1 MKGHTAAMA
10 ALDFSGIHHMVEMSM
25 GQNEPIDLL
34 AGKVLIRSL
43 RSVKKNVSRWGLKE
57 IGVGVQRTTGKNIE
71 RLHVLLG
78 RMMGKRRF
86 DFCRLLCKV
95 FNPYIMNF
103 SKHAI
108 ATIFTALALLLPAR
122 AEKSNAVDQ
131 GQVALAV
138 ANWLQQAHY
147 SRKEMDADMS
157 AKLLAT
163 YLELLDYNKLYFTQQ
178 DVDEFT
184 LKYGE
189 SLHKFIRSGDLSPAR
204 EIFQRFKERVEN
216 RVAANKKLAAKK
228 YDFQGKRE
236 VELNRQKS
244 PWPKNLDEADK
255 IWRDRV
261 EAELLQEHL
270 SELKLRSPEDTV
282 TRRYDQ
288 ALRNV
293 REMSQDDVTS
303 TFLKA
308 LTQSYD
314 PHSEYMSPTEMEN
327 FQINMKLSLVGIGAV
342 LRSEDGYTK
351 IMEIVPGGPAD
362 RDGRLKVGDRI
373 LAVGQGEK
381 EFEDVVDMKLDKVV
395 EKIRGAK
402 NSIVRLQVI
411 PNDAD
416 DPSKRSIVEITRDEV
431 KLKDQEAKAELLD
444 VTNAEGKVA
453 RIGWIT
459 LPSFYA
465 NMSGDGEPKST
476 TVDVEALLTRLKKE
490 NIEGLVI
497 DLRRDGGGSLE
508 EAINLTGLFIP
519 QGPVVQ
525 AKDPSGKITVNNDK
539 NPEVSYS
546 GPMIVLMNRLSAS
559 ASEIFAAALQDY
571 GRALVVGD
579 ERSFGKGTVQTIVD
593 LDKSMSLPFFN
604 VQKPEAGALKL
615 TIQKFYRILGGSTQI
630 KGVESDIVL
639 PSRTDNAEIGEASL
653 KNPLD
658 YDEVAPVVLIAK
670 DKTPAARLFVDE
682 LRERSK
688 KRIQSDQEFIYV
700 NDDMQRFR
708 ERIAKNTIS
717 TNEDV
722 RRKELADEK
731 KRKEARKEER
741 AARGSMVNAKVWQ
754 LTLDDVKNNRE
765 DLEVV
770 AYERERDKKYNIE
783 EESNESEEEKKE
795 AKKTPEPDPIRNEA
809 VRIISDLIE
818 FSNPA
823 KTAKVSSTQAAAE

>member
-1 MKGHTAAMA
+1 
-10 ALDFSGIHHMVEMSM
+10 
-25 GQNEPIDLL
+25 
-34 AGKVLIRSL
+34 
-43 RSVKKNVSRWGLKE
+43 
-57 IGVGVQRTTGKNIE
+57 
-71 RLHVLLG
+71 
-78 RMMGKRRF
+78 
-86 DFCRLLCKV
+86 
-95 FNPYIMNF
+95 MNF
-103 SKHAI
+103 SKRAI
-108 ATIFTALALLLPAR
+108 ATVLAVLSILPPVR
-122 AEKSNAVDQ
+122 AEKPHAADQ

-147 SRKEMDADMS
+147 SRKEINAEMS
-157 AKLLAT
+157 SKLLAT

-178 DVDEFT
+178 DIDEFT
-184 LKYGE
+184 LKYGD
-189 SLHKFIRSGDLSPAR
+189 SLHKFIRSGDLAPAR
-204 EIFQRFKERVEN
+204 EIFQRFKDRVEN
-216 RVAANKKLAAKK
+216 RVASNKKLVTKK
-228 YDFQGKRE
+228 YEFKSNRE

-244 PWPKNLDEADK
+244 PWPKNLEEADK

-270 SELKLRSPEDTV
+270 SEFKLRTPEETI

-293 REMSQDDVTS
+293 REMNDEDVTS

-342 LRSEDGYTK
+342 LRAEDGYTK

-373 LAVGQGEK
+373 LAVAQGNK
-381 EFEDVVDMKLDKVV
+381 DFEDVVDMKLDKVV

-402 NSIVRLQVI
+402 NSVVRLQVI

-416 DPSKRSIVEITRDEV
+416 DPSKRSIIDITRDEV

-444 VTNAEGKVA
+444 VTDKDGKVS

-476 TVDVEALLTRLKKE
+476 TADVDALLTRLKQE

-525 AKDPSGKITVNNDK
+525 AKDPSGKITVNNDR
-539 NPEVSYS
+539 NPDVSYS

-571 GRALVVGD
+571 GRALIVGD

-639 PSRTDNAEIGEASL
+639 PSRTDNPEIGEASL
-653 KNPLD
+653 KNPLS
-658 YDEVAPVVLIAK
+658 YDEVAPVVLISK
-670 DKTPAARLFVDE
+670 DKNDGEKRFLDE

-688 KRIQSDQEFIYV
+688 KRIQSDPEFAYV
-700 NDDMQRFR
+700 NEDMQRLR
-708 ERIAKNTIS
+708 ERIAKNSIS
-717 TNEDV
+717 TNEEV
-722 RRKELADEK
+722 RRKELDEEK
-731 KRKEARKEER
+731 KRKEARKDER
-741 AARGSMVNAKVWQ
+741 AVRGSMVNARVWQ
-754 LTLDDVKNNRE
+754 LTLDDVKNNRQ

-770 AYERERDKKYNIE
+770 AYERDRDKKYAIE
-783 EESNESEEEKKE
+783 EDGEESSEEKSG

-818 FSNPA
+818 LNNPTR
-823 KTAKVSSTQAAAE
+823 TAKVSDIKPTLE

>member
-1 MKGHTAAMA
+1 
-10 ALDFSGIHHMVEMSM
+10 
-25 GQNEPIDLL
+25 
-34 AGKVLIRSL
+34 
-43 RSVKKNVSRWGLKE
+43 
-57 IGVGVQRTTGKNIE
+57 
-71 RLHVLLG
+71 
-78 RMMGKRRF
+78 
-86 DFCRLLCKV
+86 
-95 FNPYIMNF
+95 MNF
-103 SKHAI
+103 SKRAI
-108 ATIFTALALLLPAR
+108 LATIAVLVFLHPAS
-122 AEKSNAVDQ
+122 AGKTSSADQ

-147 SRKEMDADMS
+147 SRKEMDAEMS

-178 DVDEFT
+178 DIDEFT

-189 SLHKFIRSGDLSPAR
+189 SLHKFIRSGDLSPAS
-204 EIFQRFKERVEN
+204 EIFERFREHVKN
-216 RVAANKKLAAKK
+216 RVASNKKLASKK
-228 YDFQGKRE
+228 YDFQDKRE

-244 PWPKNLDEADK
+244 PWPKDATEADR

-261 EAELLQEHL
+261 EAEILQEHL
-270 SELKLRSPEDTV
+270 SELKLRSPEETV

-293 REMSQDDVTS
+293 REMSDDDVKN

-308 LTQSYD
+308 LAQSYD
-314 PHSEYMSPTEMEN
+314 PHSEYMSPSEMEN
-327 FQINMKLSLVGIGAV
+327 FQISMKLSLVGIGAV

-373 LAVGQGEK
+373 LAVGQGGD

-395 EKIRGAK
+395 EKIRGK
-402 NSIVRLQVI
+402 KDSIVRLQVI

-416 DPSKRSIVEITRDEV
+416 DPSKRSIIEITRDEV

-444 VTNAEGKVA
+444 VTDDEGKVS

-476 TVDVEALLTRLKKE
+476 TADVEALLSRLKKE

-593 LDKSMSLPFFN
+593 LDKSMSMPFFTAK
-604 VQKPEAGALKL
+604 KPEAGALKL

-639 PSRTDNAEIGEASL
+639 PSRTDNAEIGEAAL

-658 YDEVAPVVLIAK
+658 YDEVAPVILLSK
-670 DKTPAARLFVDE
+670 QQKPASRLFLEE
-682 LRERSK
+682 LRERSQ
-688 KRIQSDQEFIYV
+688 KRILSDPEFIYV
-700 NDDMQRFR
+700 NEDMQRFR
-708 ERIAKNTIS
+708 ERIAKNSIS
-717 TNEDV
+717 TNEEV

-731 KRKEARKEER
+731 QRKEARKEER
-741 AARGSMVNAKVWQ
+741 VARGSLVNAKVWQ

-770 AYERERDKKYNIE
+770 AYERERDKKYNLE
-783 EESNESEEEKKE
+783 EETEESEGEKE
-795 AKKTPEPDPIRNEA
+795 GAKKIPEPDPIRNEA
-809 VRIISDLIE
+809 VRIISDLIQLNN
-818 FSNPA
+818 ST
-823 KTAKVSSTQAAAE
+823 KTAKASSVQAVLE

>member
-1 MKGHTAAMA
+1 
-10 ALDFSGIHHMVEMSM
+10 
-25 GQNEPIDLL
+25 
-34 AGKVLIRSL
+34 
-43 RSVKKNVSRWGLKE
+43 
-57 IGVGVQRTTGKNIE
+57 
-71 RLHVLLG
+71 
-78 RMMGKRRF
+78 
-86 DFCRLLCKV
+86 
-95 FNPYIMNF
+95 MNF

-108 ATIFTALALLLPAR
+108 AVLLAAMVSLPPAR
-122 AEKSNAVDQ
+122 AEKSNTLDQ

-138 ANWLQQAHY
+138 SNWLQQAHY
-147 SRKEMDADMS
+147 SRKEMDAEMS
-157 AKLLAT
+157 AKLLTT

-189 SLHKFIRSGDLSPAR
+189 SLHKFIRSGDLSPATD
-204 EIFQRFKERVEN
+204 IFGRFKERVES
-216 RVAANKKLAAKK
+216 RVADNKKLATKK
-228 YDFQGKRE
+228 YDFQDKRE

-244 PWPKNLDEADK
+244 PWPKNLAEADK
-255 IWRDRV
+255 IWSDRV
-261 EAELLQEHL
+261 EAEILQEHL
-270 SELKLRSPEDTV
+270 SELKLRSPEETV

-293 REMSQDDVTS
+293 REMDADDVTS

-308 LTQSYD
+308 LAQSYD
-314 PHSEYMSPTEMEN
+314 PHSEYMSPSEMEN
-327 FQINMKLSLVGIGAV
+327 FQISMKLSLVGIGAV

-395 EKIRGAK
+395 EKIRGK
-402 NSIVRLQVI
+402 KETIVRLQVI

-416 DPSKRSIVEITRDEV
+416 DPSKRSIIEITRDEV

-444 VTNAEGKVA
+444 VTNAEGKVS

-476 TVDVEALLTRLKKE
+476 TADVEALLTRLKKE

-525 AKDPSGKITVNNDK
+525 AKDPSGKITINSDK
-539 NPEVSYS
+539 NPDVSYS
-546 GPMIVLMNRLSAS
+546 GPLIVVMNRLSAS

-604 VQKPEAGALKL
+604 VKKPEAGALKL
-615 TIQKFYRILGGSTQI
+615 TIQKFYRIRGGSTQI
-630 KGVESDIVL
+630 KGVESDIIL

-658 YDEVAPVVLIAK
+658 YDEVAPAILLTK
-670 DKTPAARLFVDE
+670 DKSLTKDLFLEE
-682 LRERSK
+682 LRARSQ
-688 KRIQSDQEFIYV
+688 KRIQGDPEFIYV
-700 NDDMQRFR
+700 NEDMQRLR
-708 ERIAKNTIS
+708 ERIAKNSIS
-717 TNEDV
+717 TNEDL
-722 RRKELADEK
+722 RRKELADDK
-731 KRKEARKEER
+731 QRKESRNEER
-741 AARGSMVNAKVWQ
+741 QARGSLVNAKVWQ
-754 LTLDDVKNNRE
+754 VTLDDVKNNRE

-770 AYERERDKKYNIE
+770 AYERERDKKYDME
-783 EESNESEEEKKE
+783 EEVEDSSKEKKDS
-795 AKKTPEPDPIRNEA
+795 KKTPEPDPIRNEA

-818 FSNPA
+818 LSTPA
-823 KTAKVSSTQAAAE
+823 KTAKTSGAQASVK